1 MGKGSGT
8 TSTNST
14 QRSEPWSPLQP
25 YLTGRAAV
33 APSAGTPGHYM
44 YGSTPYGV
52 GANDRVSQTW
62 IPGTPATQGQSA
74 ITGLIPGI
82 QNWYDQN
89 QAPSANT
96 ASGYEAARQRALQGS
111 QFDPA
116 ANQTYG
122 DTLSGR
128 YLDPATNPY
137 LQSTYD
143 QAARNVG
150 NSVNS
155 QFAASGRYG
164 SGAHAGV
171 LAQGLG
177 NLATN
182 IYGGNYEQERARQM
196 QALGMLPQFN
206 SRDYQN
212 LSALTGANQALSDYP
227 YQQLSR
233 YGGLLQGAGGGYG
246 TTTGTQQTP
255 YFDNSLAQIAGL
267 GLTGAALYASGGLSG
282 LGAGAGAGGM
292 MGLRG
297 TTAGL
302 FGY

>member
-25 YLTGRAAV
+25 YLTGRATI
-33 APSAGTPGHYM
+33 APSAGTPGHYT
-44 YGSTPYGV
+44 YGSMPYGV

-62 IPGTPATQGQSA
+62 IPGTPATAGSPA
-74 ITGLIPGI
+74 IGGLLPGI
-82 QNWYDQN
+82 QNWYEQN
-89 QAPSANT
+89 QTPSANT
-96 ASGYEAARQRALQGS
+96 AAGYEAARQRALQGS

-116 ANQTYG
+116 ANQTYK

-171 LAQGLG
+171 LAQGFG
-177 NLATN
+177 NLATD
-182 IYGGNYEQERARQM
+182 IYGGNYQQERARQM

-212 LSALTGANQALSDYP
+212 LSALTGANQAISDYP
-227 YQQLSR
+227 YQQLAR
-233 YGGLLQGAGGGYG
+233 YGGLLQGAGGQYG
-246 TTTGTQQTP
+246 TQYGTQQTP
-255 YFDNSLAQIAGL
+255 YFDNTLAQIAGL
-267 GLTGAALYASGGLSG
+267 GLTGAALYASGGFSG

-292 MGLRG
+292 MGLQG